1 MISHGDEI
9 GRTQHGNN
17 NVYCQDSEIAWM
29 DWSLC
34 ETNADLMTFTRT
46 VTALRKKHPVFRRR
60 RFFDG
65 KPIRSGDQD
74 PRHRLA
80 DRRRASR

>member
-17 NVYCQDSEIAWM
+17 NVYCQDSELAWM

-34 ETNADLMTFTRT
+34 ETNADLLD
-46 VTALRKKHPVFRRR
+46 VHPQGRSRCAR
-60 RFFDG
+60 SIRCSGADGSSTG
-65 KPIRSGDQD
+65 KPIRSGD
-74 PRHRLA
+74 
-80 DRRRASR
+80 DRSATSPG